1 MNRYVPIPSKY
12 NSISIPILCIQP
24 TDLKQSSMYLLS
36 VGEFK
41 YDEDDN
47 MEGLV
52 TKPPIEL
59 ENGVIYIGRW
69 NSKGKRRNSILL
81 FY

>member
-24 TDLKQSSMYLLS
+24 TDLKQSSMHLLS

-41 YDEDDN
+41 YDSSLGIFYDVSSNENLTLDKN
-47 MEGLV
+47 
-52 TKPPIEL
+52 EL
-59 ENGVIYIGRW
+59 
-69 NSKGKRRNSILL
+69 
-81 FY
+81 

>member
-41 YDEDDN
+41 YDSSLGIFYDVSSNENLTLDKN
-47 MEGLV
+47 
-52 TKPPIEL
+52 EL
-59 ENGVIYIGRW
+59 
-69 NSKGKRRNSILL
+69 KGPL
-81 FY
+81 